1 MTNTLKCK
9 RFNAK
14 KEFYELPLLRVWF
27 FITMILDFTK
37 RKKQV
42 KSCFQIVFPQVMP
55 ASRILPI
62 LLSSQGRTQFKVFPE
77 TLCSLVF
84 SKSAIFTK
92 IGLFC
97 PKYVWQRDKTTEFFF
112 LMCLH
117 SFSYIDF
124 VEFFFLSEF

>member
-62 LLSSQGRTQFKVFPE
+62 LLSSQGRTQFKVFSE

-97 PKYVWQRDKTTEFFF
+97 PKYVWQRDITTEFFF
-112 LMCLH
+112 SHVLT
-117 SFSYIDF
+117 FIDF